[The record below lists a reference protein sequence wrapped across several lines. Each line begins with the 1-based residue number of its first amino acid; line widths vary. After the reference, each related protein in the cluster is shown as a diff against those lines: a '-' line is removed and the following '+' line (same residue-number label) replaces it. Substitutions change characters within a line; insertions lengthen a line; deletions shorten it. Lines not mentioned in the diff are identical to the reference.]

1 MSVTAFCDI
10 VTIKL
15 LPVTYPRVGGE
26 AWQRAGCIARVR
38 SVLNT
43 MEQMQ
48 TFRPTQTTQER
59 RLEKIQNVITAIE
72 KNKWKSL
79 NEFLLAF

>member
-1 MSVTAFCDI
+1 
-10 VTIKL
+10 
-15 LPVTYPRVGGE
+15 
-26 AWQRAGCIARVR
+26 
-38 SVLNT
+38 